1 MTTSNKS
8 PNPPFDFNVS
18 RWPSLPRLSGVFV
31 TGTDTEVGKT
41 LIAGAIAR
49 TLSKQGMKVEV
60 FKPAATGCPRQRE
73 QLVSADAD
81 FLAACSDS
89 RRTLSEITPVRYAA
103 AVSPNVAAQRE
114 RRPVDLDAIFRS
126 YASLAGQCD
135 AVVVE
140 GVGGLLCPISDDFW
154 VIHLALMT
162 RLPVLIV
169 ARPGLGTINHTL
181 LTLHAARSA
190 GLSVAGVIINRYQ
203 VDPAAQRQLESK
215 AEPYTHGDAE
225 LATWTNPEQI
235 ARRGNV
241 EVLAI
246 VPDDPESSVEKA
258 VLGNDVLF
266 AIGQVNWK
274 KMLGT
279 MCRNGE

>member
-1 MTTSNKS
+1 M
-8 PNPPFDFNVS
+8 
-18 RWPSLPRLSGVFV
+18 
-31 TGTDTEVGKT
+31 
-41 LIAGAIAR
+41 
-49 TLSKQGMKVEV
+49 
-60 FKPAATGCPRQRE
+60 
-73 QLVSADAD
+73 
-81 FLAACSDS
+81 
-89 RRTLSEITPVRYAA
+89 
-103 AVSPNVAAQRE
+103 AAQRE
-114 RRPVDLDAIFRS
+114 HRPVDLEAIFRS
-126 YASLAGQCD
+126 YAGLAGQCD

-154 VIHLALMT
+154 VIHLAVMMK
-162 RLPVLIV
+162 LPVVIV

-190 GLSVAGVIINRYQ
+190 GLDVAGVIINRYQ

-215 AEPYTHGDAE
+215 SEPYTHGDAE

-274 KMLGT
+274 KIIGT
-279 MCRNGE
+279 M